1 MKKVLLVS
9 ILIGLVAIGS
19 VFAYGR
25 MGRQAEARPFDAE
38 ARAAIMSRTMARDG
52 DCDGTGICVDPDAA
66 AERLAIR
73 EERQAARACEYFG
86 EGADVQMKRMRG
98 RQFGK

>member
-9 ILIGLVAIGS
+9 VLIGLVAIGS

-25 MGRQAEARPFDAE
+25 MERQAEARPFDAE

-52 DCDGTGICVDPDAA
+52 DCDGTGICADPEVA

-73 EERQAARACEYFG
+73 EERHAERSCEFLG
-86 EGADVQMKRMRG
+86 EGETGQAKRMRG
-98 RQFGK
+98 RLFGK